1 VKIKGTCKRCR
12 REFVADQVIENGG
25 RCPWDGQPFSADYA
39 IVLIDALRSA
49 QDSGTTLE
57 NALEA
62 VADIH
67 PEFTLDGPSVT
78 GKVATQVTRLQE
90 NLIRQG

>member
-1 VKIKGTCKRCR
+1 VKIKGTCKRCD
-12 REFVADQVIENGG
+12 REFLVDQVIENGG

-39 IVLIDALRSA
+39 IVLIDSLRAA

-57 NALEA
+57 NAMEA

-67 PEFTLDGPSVT
+67 PEFTLDGASVV
-78 GKVATQVTRLQE
+78 GKVTTQISRLQE